1 MHSSIFDGYYII
13 YLSLRADKHQPAQ
26 YNSVC
31 SSSKI
36 PLRGCG
42 VLTTQSSSVS
52 KTRKRELASD
62 APSSASMETSH
73 SGLLFPKLTVSPLR
87 RFQLL
92 DSDSDSDHPSVS
104 EDIKKGSHK
113 IEPPSKGLGLTASD
127 QKRKVLVDR
136 PQNEDLWKDFCPAK
150 SFHIPTPALD
160 EVCEE
165 YFQSFK
171 NKNAASID
179 AYLGNSRECHA
190 TASTS
195 EIFEQCWD
203 STSPLPPSHG
213 YFFHDD
219 PRIQKLVRS
228 RLPNF
233 SPLGIVASIE
243 NQQPC
248 APVINYM

>member
-1 MHSSIFDGYYII
+1 MHSSIFYGYYII
-13 YLSLRADKHQPAQ
+13 YLSLRADEHQPAQ

-113 IEPPSKGLGLTASD
+113 IEPPSKGLGSTASN
-127 QKRKVLVDR
+127 QKRKLLVDR

-179 AYLGNSRECHA
+179 AYLGNSRECHV